1 MINVVANPFAYTPKE
16 ATEGLPITKK
26 KKKIKGGFKSQMQQ
40 FVMRKPVLKNEVEK
54 IRAAY
59 CLNPKSF
66 GLAIN
71 FKVIFIFLISF
82 ASTPTVVRFSSMRA
96 LTYSIFVFTS
106 VRAEECSS
114 AAPVSLAMD
123 AIVALLT
130 PLPGMIMIR
139 SADF

>member
-1 MINVVANPFAYTPKE
+1 MPIEMLLKKSGHRHNRHICQKKLSGKTGQPQPCCTTP
-16 ATEGLPITKK
+16 PC
-26 KKKIKGGFKSQMQQ
+26 Q
-40 FVMRKPVLKNEVEK
+40 NEVEK
-54 IRAAY
+54 IRVAY
-59 CLNPKSF
+59 FLNPKSF

-71 FKVIFIFLISF
+71 SKVIFIFLISF